1 MIAALALAAAVA
13 TPPPQQLEKIVVQA
27 PKAVLTLQVAQSEEE
42 RERGLMSV
50 TNLPRHTGMV
60 FVFDGE
66 QPVEFWMKDT
76 LVPLDMVFVGADGTV
91 HSVAAKVPVVPLD
104 TPDEKIPRRGGVG
117 KFVVEL
123 PAGEA
128 RADGIVA
135 GTKLRFVIPSLPP
148 PPSTPYADG
157 PFSCSMPISD
167 PAPGATT
174 AKISWQDVG
183 KSESAQSDLD
193 FAGAFASSF
202 GLAGTFTLPRVDGNQ
217 GLFYS
222 NWLLLKELKGNNAF
236 VQLELMRW
244 KKYSYRNEV
253 ALTWALPDG
262 ELVYRDTGLFVNDDP
277 HELAIAVDG
286 DSVIFAVDGASLCSA
301 PVSTFFPQRK
311 ALFFEVGT
319 EVSRPGDKPAGTV
332 SNLRIK
338 QDTGA
343 WKTAYASCIYHG
355 YGLSWRPDAN
365 ASTFTATG
373 AFDTSKPYLL
383 FTGLTDSAPCV
394 L

>member
-1 MIAALALAAAVA
+1 MMIAALALAAVA
-13 TPPPQQLEKIVVQA
+13 TPAPQQLEKIVVRA
-27 PKAVLTLQVAQSEEE
+27 PKAQLTLQVAQSEQE

-50 TNLPRHTGMV
+50 TKLPPHTGMV
-60 FVFDGE
+60 FVFDDE

-91 HSVAAKVPVVPLD
+91 HSVAPKVPVVPLD
-104 TPDEKIPRRGGVG
+104 TPDEKIPRRDGVA

-135 GTKLRFVIPSLPP
+135 GTKLRIVIPSLPP
-148 PPSTPYADG
+148 PTSAPYGDG
-157 PFSCSMPISD
+157 PFHCSMPVND
-167 PAPGATT
+167 PSPAQSGAQSS
-174 AKISWQDVG
+174 AS
-183 KSESAQSDLD
+183 SETAQSDLD
-193 FAGAFASSF
+193 LAGTFASSF
-202 GLAGTFTLPRVDGNQ
+202 GLAGTFTLPRIAENK

-222 NWLLLKELKGNNAF
+222 NWLLLKEQKGSDAF

-244 KKYSYRNEV
+244 SKYAYRNEV

-262 ELVYRDTGLFVNDDP
+262 ALVYRDTGLFVNDGA
-277 HELAIAVDG
+277 HELAIAVNG
-286 DSVIFAVDGASLCSA
+286 DDVVFAVDGTSVCSA

-311 ALFFEVGT
+311 SLYFQVGT

-332 SNLRIK
+332 TNLRLK
-338 QDTGA
+338 EDAGG
-343 WKTAYASCIYHG
+343 WKTANVACIYHG
-355 YGLSWRPDAN
+355 YGVSWHPNGDAS
-365 ASTFTATG
+365 AFTATG
-373 AFDTSKPYLL
+373 AFDKTKPYLL
-383 FTGLTDSAPCV
+383 FTGLSDSDPCV